1 MSMRVSNL
9 PKTLAFDTSSH
20 RGSVAL
26 LEGSQLHAELKLYR
40 LQNHSKTLVRFI
52 DFLMNGVG
60 WTLQDLNLVAVGI
73 GPGSFTGIR
82 IGIATGLG
90 IAQSLSIPFAGIS
103 GLEALAYQ
111 ARFLNSNVGVLL
123 NAQRGQVYFAE
134 YRSADGK
141 IRVVSKPS
149 LMYLADLKRFIK
161 SRHMYL
167 IGDYELCI
175 NRMSKN
181 SEKNWPRPVEIDLYL
196 AAGIGRRAI
205 TAKRKWRS
213 GEYIQCEPLYIRPP
227 DAIKKRGRD
236 H

>member
-1 MSMRVSNL
+1 MSMRISNL

-26 LEGSQLHAELKLYR
+26 LEGSQLHAELKLCR
-40 LQNHSKTLVRFI
+40 LQNHSKTLVRSI
-52 DFLMNGVG
+52 DFLMNGTG

-90 IAQSLSIPFAGIS
+90 VAQSLSIPFAGIS

-123 NAQRGQVYFAE
+123 NARREQVYFAE

-141 IRVVSKPS
+141 IRMVNKPS
-149 LMYLADLKRFIK
+149 LMFLDDLKRFIK
-161 SRHMYL
+161 NRHMYL
-167 IGDYELCI
+167 IGDYELCL
-175 NRMSKN
+175 NRTSKN
-181 SEKNWPRPVEIDLYL
+181 SGKNWPRPMETDLYL

-205 TAKRKWRS
+205 AAKRKWQS
-213 GEYIQCEPLYIRPP
+213 GEYLQCEPLYIRPP
-227 DAIKKRGRD
+227 DAIRKKIRER
-236 H
+236 